1 MPAYMHKILILLL
14 FAAVHGIAQDDT
26 AEQARRRTENIEIIL
41 RIQDRRTVH
50 DGKLIALLSDD
61 QPAVRRRAYLAFASI
76 QDTTALPMLIRGL
89 IDPEPGVQ
97 EAAAVAIG
105 QTGVLLSVPHRAE
118 LEHDL
123 IWNRLHMTQVP
134 DRLIEEIG
142 KFGTVDGLKDLVI
155 RIGNAY
161 PRRYEGGMIM
171 GIARF
176 AIRGIIDPGA
186 VRYLLVS
193 AKTDEPVPWEALYA
207 LQRIGDD
214 PESRAEMEY
223 LVQLRNDRDPLVRLN
238 LAVLLGKLRDVR
250 VARDPLIRLA
260 SSDDDWRVRVSA
272 LRSLALYPL
281 AADPQALDIFR
292 RAFFDGNMHIVLAAI
307 AALRSSDLTPA
318 DTSGAARELL
328 DELVA
333 VAANDGNAFPWQ
345 HQAEAAATLASLL
358 RSTAF
363 PHLVYSSWPNAH
375 LQADVLRALGATG
388 VEESAMPLLAALDD
402 DRAIVRCGALDGL
415 ATLARLRTDDRA
427 LRRTIRSM
435 LPGLC
440 SSGDVAVIATAA
452 GMMADSIFADPKST
466 PDLLRLVPGLRGPDN
481 IEALLEVISAL
492 GELGDNQAVPQLID
506 LLQESERPVATEAA
520 AALRRLTGTD
530 YSARISQREPLY
542 TDFDFAYLRALPETI
557 RVVIST
563 ARGDITAE
571 LYKDL
576 APFTIMSMLK
586 LSSQRGFFRGLT
598 FHRVVPNFV
607 IQGGCP
613 RGDGWGGPG
622 YTLRS
627 EFSTVRFRTGTI
639 GIASA
644 GKDTEGSQFFI
655 THSPQPHLDGRY
667 TIIGNVIDGQHVV
680 DALERDDRLFDFRIQ
695 P

>member
-1 MPAYMHKILILLL
+1 MRKTLMLFLLATATL
-14 FAAVHGIAQDDT
+14 SAQDDP
-26 AEQARRRTENIEIIL
+26 AEQDRRRTENIETIL

-50 DGKLIALLSDD
+50 DGKLISLLSDD
-61 QPAVRRRAYLAFASI
+61 QAAVRRRAYLAFASV
-76 QDTTALPMLIRGL
+76 QDTTALSMLIRGL
-89 IDPEPGVQ
+89 TDPETGVQ
-97 EAAAVAIG
+97 EAAAFAIG
-105 QTGVLLSVPHRAE
+105 QTGILLTARNRAE

-123 IWNRLHMTQVP
+123 IWNRIQSTRVP

-142 KFGTVDGLKDLVI
+142 KFGTVDGLRDLVI
-155 RIGNAY
+155 RIGNVY
-161 PRRYEGGMIM
+161 PRQHETGMIM

-176 AIRGIIDPGA
+176 AIRGITDPGA

-193 AKTDEPVPWEALYA
+193 AKTHSPVPWEALYA

-214 PESRAEMEY
+214 PETRAEIEY

-238 LAVLLGKLRDVR
+238 LAVLLGKFRDVR
-250 VARDPLIRLA
+250 VARDPLIRMAA
-260 SSDDDWRVRVSA
+260 SDGDWRVRVA
-272 LRSLALYPL
+272 AFRSLAVHPL
-281 AADPQALDIFR
+281 TSEPEALEVFR
-292 RAFFDGNMHIVLAAI
+292 RAFFDGNMHIALAAI
-307 AALRSSDLTPA
+307 AALRSSDIAPA
-318 DTSGAARELL
+318 DSTGGAQELL
-328 DELVA
+328 QELGTM
-333 VAANDGNAFPWQ
+333 AANDGNAFPWQ

-358 RSTAF
+358 RSGAF

-375 LQADVLRALGATG
+375 LQADLLRALGATG
-388 VEESAMPLLAALDD
+388 AEESAMPLLAALDD

-415 ATLARLRTDDRA
+415 TALASLRTDDRG

-440 SSGDVAVIATAA
+440 SSGDAAVVATAA
-452 GMMADSIFADPKST
+452 GMMADSLFADTKST
-466 PDLLRLVPGLRGPDN
+466 PDLLRLVPGLRGPDD
-481 IEALLEVISAL
+481 IEALLEVIAAL
-492 GELGDNQAVPQLID
+492 ADLGDNQAVPQLID
-506 LLQESERPVATEAA
+506 LLQESERPVAAEAA
-520 AALRRLTGTD
+520 AALRRMTGMD
-530 YSARISQREPLY
+530 YAARVGQGEPMY
-542 TDFDFAYLRALPETI
+542 TDFDFAYLHALPETI

-571 LYKDL
+571 LYKEL

-586 LSSQRGFFRGLT
+586 LSSQRGFYRGLT

-627 EFSTVRFRTGTI
+627 EFSTARFLAGTI

-667 TIIGNVIDGQHVV
+667 TIIGNIIDGQHVV
-680 DALERDDRLFDFRIQ
+680 DAVERDDRLFDFRIQ
-695 P
+695 Q